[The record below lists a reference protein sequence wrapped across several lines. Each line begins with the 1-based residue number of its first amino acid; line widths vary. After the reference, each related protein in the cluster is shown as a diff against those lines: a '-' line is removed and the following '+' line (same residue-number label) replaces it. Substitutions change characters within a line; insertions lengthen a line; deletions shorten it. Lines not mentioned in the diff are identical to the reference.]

1 MVRAFERRGNAGA
14 REPAAVTSVM
24 AATGAAALGVPRV
37 PATIPS
43 TLRSPGR
50 DAVVA
55 RLALLMLES
64 GMIPETRMIR
74 SRHRLERICI
84 DCFSS
89 WIRTRLGKLKV
100 FSPNFAL
107 VLRPYDRSAGGD
119 LCLAWGS
126 DGVEAV
132 VIGPAMR
139 VLAHRHPRLP
149 GTVLSAIRRAGW
161 HSIPVFGFDD
171 QLDVCE
177 SYLWGGAEDAAEYAQ
192 DVGMDE
198 DEAAAFLE
206 SAIKRKDVVTQTPPE
221 AFRFWRNRFRSPR
234 RLATLQGELGDL
246 PLQRVIELTL
256 ELATTPAV
264 DLVTEFHRSVAE
276 QGADFIGHGALLR
289 WSESDLTPD
298 VYQLHGE
305 YLYNSG
311 CAVHDAC
318 VHYSDLGD
326 LTAFQSCL
334 DGLART
340 LEILRTLDE
349 LLWLLCAEEWS
360 SYPKTR
366 SADE

>member
-1 MVRAFERRGNAGA
+1 
-14 REPAAVTSVM
+14 M
-24 AATGAAALGVPRV
+24 ATTGAAALSVPRV

-50 DAVVA
+50 DAIVA
-55 RLALLMLES
+55 RLALMMLES
-64 GMIPETRMIR
+64 GMIPDARMIR
-74 SRHRLERICI
+74 SRRRLERICT

-89 WIRTRLGKLKV
+89 WIGSRLGELKV

-107 VLRPYDRSAGGD
+107 VLRPYDRSPGGD
-119 LCLAWGS
+119 LCLAWGA

-139 VLAHRHPRLP
+139 ILAHHHPRLP

-206 SAIKRKDVVTQTPPE
+206 SAIKRQDVVAQTPPE

-234 RLATLQGELGDL
+234 RLAALQEELADF

-256 ELATTPAV
+256 KLATAPAV
-264 DLVTEFHRSVAE
+264 DMVAAFLRSVAE
-276 QGADFIGHGALLR
+276 EGGDFIGHGALMR
-289 WSESDLTPD
+289 WSEYDLTAE

-311 CAVHDAC
+311 CAVEDAC
-318 VHYSDLGD
+318 AHYMSLGD
-326 LTAFQSCL
+326 LPAFQSCL
-334 DGLART
+334 DGLARS

-360 SYPKTR
+360 SYPNDKER
-366 SADE
+366 Q